1 MTGGRKACGCLAG
14 GNASLVPT
22 TECRPW
28 IAPKG
33 TIAGWRLPA
42 VTTIAGLA

>member
-1 MTGGRKACGCLAG
+1 MTGGRKAYGRSAG
-14 GNASLVPT
+14 RNASLVPT

-42 VTTIAGLA
+42 VTNIAGLA